1 MVFIA
6 DPSGEEYAY
15 NMSFRIIRQCWH
27 EGYENNTTEEYKNMS
42 NTVKLEVS
50 DWLRQ
55 GTCFALSFAR

>member
-15 NMSFRIIRQCWH
+15 DMSFRIIRQCWH

-42 NTVKLEVS
+42 NTVKLEVR

-55 GTCFALSFAR
+55 GT